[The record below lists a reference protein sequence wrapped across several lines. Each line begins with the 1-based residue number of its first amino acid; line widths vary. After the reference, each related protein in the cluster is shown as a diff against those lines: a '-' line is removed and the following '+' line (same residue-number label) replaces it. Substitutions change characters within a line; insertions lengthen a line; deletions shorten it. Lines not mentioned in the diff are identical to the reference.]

1 MRILIDLQ
9 GAQNNSSTRG
19 IGRFARAFATA
30 LLRHPG
36 NHDIYLLVNEL
47 FHEEIDA
54 LCQSFSPLLP
64 PERIIRFAGAGPT
77 AEVDGVIKPDNYW
90 RLGASELLYEKFL
103 SDLDMDA
110 VILCSLFEGAQDD
123 SILSLLNLYRRHV
136 TAIVLH
142 DLIPLKD
149 PNTYIRWAPSRRWYD
164 RKVESLRRAD
174 ILLSVSHSA
183 KQEAIE
189 LAKIADE
196 RIAVIGSAAAEH
208 FIDPRNSPVERQNL
222 LDRYNISRPFVM
234 HMSAYEARKNFE
246 GLIMAFG
253 ALPVALLQRHQLVL
267 VCKLDEQDRL
277 RLEAAIE
284 EAGLT
289 QQDVILAGYVPDDV
303 LPALYAACRLFV
315 FPSFHEGFGLP
326 VLEAMQCGT
335 PVVGSNVSSI
345 PEVIGWDE
353 ALFDP
358 ASKADMARLLERALG
373 DDAFYSRLRAHA
385 VTQATRFTWDGV
397 ACRAIAAIEHARAI
411 RPENVPLAD
420 VLRAQESERLL
431 PMIASVYAETPP
443 SRADLRSVAVAL
455 ARNEASARLIRQQ
468 ARAGE
473 AVSWRI
479 EGPFDSCYSL
489 ALVNRET
496 ARALAS
502 LGHAPQLYST
512 EGGGDFAPDPA
523 FLATHP
529 DLSRMH
535 EAAHAEVAEPVLIA
549 SRNLFPPR
557 VDDFAGS
564 GLRALH
570 GYAWEETGFPAEW
583 VADFNAH
590 LDLILVTSRHVEK
603 LLIDNGVRT
612 PITITGNGVD
622 HWERIQ
628 PNPAYRI
635 TARSFRFLH
644 VSSCFPRKGITNLL
658 DAYGDAFS
666 RGDDVSLIIKSF
678 HNPHNSVASEIAAR
692 QAANPN
698 YPDIVLILD
707 DLPEAD
713 LKSLYGQCDALV
725 APSCAEGY
733 GLPLAEAMLS
743 GLPVITTGWS
753 GQLDFCNEGNSWL
766 VDYRFERALSHFG
779 LYASAWARVD
789 RAALARTLRIARDTP
804 RETRAKMASAGR
816 AELLAEHQWRD
827 VAAKMLDAHGELP
840 LRRASLRA
848 PHIGWISTW
857 NARCGIATYSEHLV
871 RHLGIPVTILAAH
884 EKATTRTDDAQ
895 CVRCWTASKDSNGLA
910 DVLEEA
916 IRRGIGILVIQF
928 NYAFYNHDEL
938 CTFIDDAKAAG
949 CVIVI
954 MMHSTTDPVKEIPGA
969 ELFRMIDHLRAC
981 DRLLVHSISD
991 LNRLKTIGLV
1001 DNVALFPHGAIA
1013 SEPTASRSNGSADTV
1028 IPLIATYGFCLPN
1041 KGLSQLVEAIAILRD
1056 ARTPVRLRML
1066 NAAFPG
1072 SASTAL
1078 IDSLRAQITAYKL
1091 EGLVEFDSAFRTDE
1105 ESLDRLAEADLIVF
1119 AYQHSGESASGAVRY
1134 GMSVG
1139 RPVAVTPQPIFSDV
1153 DGAVFTLPG
1162 ASPSDIAKGIAAA
1175 MESIRTGS
1183 EEARAVATAAKAWR
1197 REHDFAQL
1205 GPRLA
1210 NMCRAIFNRKASPP
1224 THFLASS
1231 QMLAARDST
1240 VIGPARQIA
1249 AGSQGTLV
1257 SEMPSLSAG
1266 SYAVTLTTSRPIS
1279 DKDNICIQISRS
1291 KTNLLIARGEALG
1304 GKKEHAVRF
1313 AIDQQMS
1320 VTISVEGDQRMDIET
1335 LSVIPLPSTGAKV
1348 QF

>member
-9 GAQNNSSTRG
+9 GAQNKSSARG
-19 IGRFARAFATA
+19 IGRFARSFATA

-36 NHDIYLLVNEL
+36 GHDIYLLVNDL
-47 FHEEIDA
+47 FREEIDP
-54 LCQSFSPLLP
+54 LCRSFSTLLP
-64 PERIIRFAGAGPT
+64 PDRIIRFAGAGPT
-77 AEVDGVIKPDNYW
+77 AEVDGFVKPDNYW
-90 RLGASELLYEKFL
+90 RLGATELLYEKFL

-123 SILSLLNLYRRHV
+123 SILSLLNLYRPHV
-136 TAIVLH
+136 TAVVLH

-149 PNTYIRWAPSRRWYD
+149 PDTYIRWAPSRRWYD

-174 ILLSVSHSA
+174 MLLSVSHSA
-183 KQEAIE
+183 KQEAVE

-196 RIAVIGSAAAEH
+196 RIAVIGSAAAEQ
-208 FIDPRNSPVERQNL
+208 FVDPRTSPLERQSL
-222 LDRYNISRPFVM
+222 LDCYHIDRPFVM

-246 GLIMAFG
+246 GLVMAFG
-253 ALPVALLQRHQLVL
+253 ALPVALRERHQLVL

-277 RLEAAIE
+277 RLERAIE
-284 EAGLT
+284 DAGLT
-289 QQDVILAGYVPDDV
+289 QQDVVLTGYVPDDV

-335 PVVGSNVSSI
+335 PAVGSNVSSI

-358 ASKADMARLLERALG
+358 ASTADMARLLEKALS
-373 DDAFYSRLRAHA
+373 DDAFYSRLREHA
-385 VTQATRFTWDGV
+385 VAQAKRFTWDGV
-397 ACRAIAAIEHARAI
+397 ARRTIAAIERARAI
-411 RPENVPLAD
+411 RPASVPLAE

-431 PMIASVYAETPP
+431 PLIARVHAETPP
-443 SRADLRSVAVAL
+443 SKADMLAVAVAL
-455 ARNEASARLIRQQ
+455 ARNEASARPVRQQ
-468 ARAGE
+468 ARAGK

-479 EGPFDSCYSL
+479 EGPFDSHYSL

-496 ARALAS
+496 ARALAG

-512 EGGGDFAPDPA
+512 EGGGDFVPDPT
-523 FLATHP
+523 FLAMHR

-535 EAAHAEVAEPVLIA
+535 EAAHAKGHDPLAIT

-557 VDDFAGS
+557 VDDFAGP

-583 VADFNAH
+583 VADFNAY
-590 LDLILVTSRHVEK
+590 LDLVLVTSRHVEK

-622 HWERIQ
+622 HWERIR
-628 PNPAYRI
+628 PNPAYRV

-644 VSSCFPRKGITNLL
+644 VSSCFPRKGINDLL

-678 HNPHNSVASEIAAR
+678 DNPHNDVASEIAAR

-698 YPDIVLILD
+698 YPDVVLILD
-707 DLPEAD
+707 DLAEAD
-713 LKSLYGQCDALV
+713 LKSLYGQCDVLV

-743 GLPVITTGWS
+743 GLPVITTRWS

-766 VDYRFERALSHFG
+766 VDYRFERASSHFG

-789 RAALARTLRIARDTP
+789 RAALTRTLQTARDTP
-804 RETRAKMASAGR
+804 RETRVKMASAGR

-827 VAAKMLDAHGELP
+827 VAARMLDALGDAP
-840 LRRASLRA
+840 LRRASSRA

-857 NARCGIATYSEHLV
+857 NARCGIATYSEHLAH
-871 RHLGIPVTILAAH
+871 HLGVPVTVLAAH
-884 EKATTRTDDAQ
+884 EKAVTRSDDAQ

-910 DVLEEA
+910 DVLEEVV
-916 IRRGIGILVIQF
+916 RRGIGILVIQF

-938 CTFIDDAKAAG
+938 CAFIDDAKAAG
-949 CVIVI
+949 CVIVM
-954 MMHSTTDPVKEIPGA
+954 MMHSTTDPVKDIPGA
-969 ELFRMIDHLRAC
+969 ELFRMIDHLRRC
-981 DRLLVHSISD
+981 DRLLVHSIGD
-991 LNRLKTIGLV
+991 LNRLKMIGLV
-1001 DNVALFPHGAIA
+1001 DNVALFPHGAIR
-1013 SEPTASRSNGSADTV
+1013 SEPTASRSNASVDAT

-1072 SASTAL
+1072 SASTTL
-1078 IDSLRAQITAYKL
+1078 IDSLRAQIAIYDL

-1119 AYQHSGESASGAVRY
+1119 AYQQSGESASGAVRY

-1162 ASPSDIAKGIAAA
+1162 ASPIAIAKGIAAA
-1175 MESIRTGS
+1175 IESIRTGS
-1183 EEARAVATAAKAWR
+1183 EEARVVATAAEAWR
-1197 REHDFAQL
+1197 REHDFARL
-1205 GPRLA
+1205 GSRLA
-1210 NMCRAIFNRKASPP
+1210 NMCHAIFDRKASPP

-1231 QMLAARDST
+1231 QMLVARDSIA
-1240 VIGPARQIA
+1240 IGPARQIA
-1249 AGSQGTLV
+1249 GGPQGMLV
-1257 SEMPSLSAG
+1257 GEMPSLSAG
-1266 SYAVTLTTSRPIS
+1266 SYVVRLTTSRLIS
-1279 DKDNICIQISRS
+1279 AKDNIRMQVARS
-1291 KTNLLIARGEALG
+1291 ETNPLIASGKALG
-1304 GKKEHAVRF
+1304 GGKEHVVRF

-1320 VTISVEGDQRMDIET
+1320 VTISVESDQKTDIET
-1335 LSVIPLPSTGAKV
+1335 ISVIPLPSTGAKG